1 LRLDRTAIDLGHDAV
16 RAATGPAPRW
26 LVTTTPKPIRLL
38 RDLLALEG
46 HGVVITR
53 DSTLANAANL
63 PPAFIEAVTK
73 RYGGTRLGRQ
83 ELNAELLE
91 DTPGALWTRAMLEG
105 AAFKEITPDMERIVV
120 AVDPPGTSGADD
132 GDSVGIVICGKG
144 VDGLFYVIGDWSCK
158 LSPAGW
164 GRRAVAAIKFSKL
177 VAGGRGTG
185 IEPSPRTPS
194 YRSV

>member
-1 LRLDRTAIDLGHDAV
+1 
-16 RAATGPAPRW
+16 

-132 GDSVGIVICGKG
+132 GDGVGIVICGKG

-185 IEPSPRTPS
+185 IEPYPPTPS

>member
-73 RYGGTRLGRQ
+73 RYGGARLGRQ

-105 AAFKEITPDMERIVV
+105 SAFKEITPDMERIVV

-132 GDSVGIVICGKG
+132 GDGVGIVICGKG

-164 GRRAVAAIKFSKL
+164 GRRAVAAINFSKL

>member
-1 LRLDRTAIDLGHDAV
+1 
-16 RAATGPAPRW
+16 

-63 PPAFIEAVTK
+63 PPA
-73 RYGGTRLGRQ
+73 L
-83 ELNAELLE
+83 
-91 DTPGALWTRAMLEG
+91 
-105 AAFKEITPDMERIVV
+105 
-120 AVDPPGTSGADD
+120 PGTSGADD

-185 IEPSPRTPS
+185 IEPSPPTPS

>member
-16 RAATGPAPRW
+16 RAATGRSPRW

-91 DTPGALWTRAMLEG
+91 DTPGALWTRAIPPLGIAGYSDADDWSSALVIARPRGSSRAPVQKHVIRGIRDTE
-105 AAFKEITPDMERIVV
+105 VV
-120 AVDPPGTSGADD
+120 ARPFARALRNPTLRVDAPDD
-132 GDSVGIVICGKG
+132 CCSRED
-144 VDGLFYVIGDWSCK
+144 
-158 LSPAGW
+158 A
-164 GRRAVAAIKFSKL
+164 AVATLYQFQF
-177 VAGGRGTG
+177 
-185 IEPSPRTPS
+185 EPGNIA
-194 YRSV
+194 

>member
-1 LRLDRTAIDLGHDAV
+1 
-16 RAATGPAPRW
+16 

-38 RDLLALEG
+38 RDLLAVEG

-63 PPAFIEAVTK
+63 PPAFIEPVTK

-105 AAFKEITPDMERIVV
+105 AAFKEITPIWSGSSWRWTLPER
-120 AVDPPGTSGADD
+120 
-132 GDSVGIVICGKG
+132 
-144 VDGLFYVIGDWSCK
+144 
-158 LSPAGW
+158 PAPTMATAW
-164 GRRAVAAIKFSKL
+164 GS
-177 VAGGRGTG
+177 
-185 IEPSPRTPS
+185 
-194 YRSV
+194 